1 MPPLLEASILI
12 QIHRILDLA
21 YVCEVEAGQSTS
33 ATLHRFITE
42 RGQPSAQYGAYPRT
56 DKVPIDKSRIYSYTK
71 GMETKDI
78 LNCKLTI
85 LMNDKD
91 RKRFDIAC
99 TENNTTM
106 AEEVRAFIKGRIAEL
121 NKAAG
126 KK

>member
-1 MPPLLEASILI
+1 
-12 QIHRILDLA
+12 
-21 YVCEVEAGQSTS
+21 
-33 ATLHRFITE
+33 
-42 RGQPSAQYGAYPRT
+42 
-56 DKVPIDKSRIYSYTK
+56 
-71 GMETKDI
+71 METKDI

-126 KK
+126 KNKNRLEFYENPRPAGVYETLVLIIPIKGRIWKRH